1 MNVPLETLPYL
12 INAILAI
19 CLTVGGFLAYRNGRQ
34 NQLNKFQQDTNSALK
49 QRVEVLESKVL
60 DFEKENVIQRHII
73 ETITSALKQ
82 KGIVITIDGDMVTIQ
97 DKSGLSTHR
106 KRPTIPQTKK
116 EAS

>member
-1 MNVPLETLPYL
+1 MNALETIPYL
-12 INAILAI
+12 INAVLAI
-19 CLTVGGFLAYRNGRQ
+19 CITVGAFFAVRNGRQ

-49 QRVEVLESKVL
+49 QRVEVLESKVV

-97 DKSGLSTHR
+97 DRSGSSTHR
-106 KRPTIPQTKK
+106 KRPTIPQAKK